1 MTFEV
6 QAIQVH
12 KATTSTHLAELG
24 RVVGMVVEED
34 RQKDRQTVAEAD
46 TCRPHQVQERTVAEQ
61 TLLRKLKK
69 NLQHATHNV
78 LFINITLRNG
88 TYPIRRNPV
97 T

>member
-24 RVVGMVVEED
+24 RVVGTVVGMVVEE
-34 RQKDRQTVAEAD
+34 DRQTVAEAD

-69 NLQHATHNV
+69 KICNTQRTT
-78 LFINITLRNG
+78 FCS
-88 TYPIRRNPV
+88 
-97 T
+97 